1 MECINCTACI
11 DECDTIMDSVGLP
24 KDLYDTLL
32 KMKLRKSSV
41 QVYPRMKGYSAVL
54 FILTG
59 ILIGLLFLRSD
70 VEASILRLPGQLFQH
85 KGDNISNIYTFKI
98 INKTNNDFD
107 DIHFKLVGIN
117 GSLKVVG
124 KIKSA

>member
-1 MECINCTACI
+1 
-11 DECDTIMDSVGLP
+11 
-24 KDLYDTLL
+24 
-32 KMKLRKSSV
+32 
-41 QVYPRMKGYSAVL
+41 MKGYSAVL

-107 DIHFKLVGIN
+107 DIHFKLVIN

-124 KIKSA
+124 KQELKCLDKG